1 MRIATRSFSESSPA
15 GEKLS
20 ARSST
25 GSASFAMVSSS
36 LSFLKIVR
44 FSAAAQPISRLAA
57 SSTLAIFLN
66 FMLLETSFTFH
77 PLQGAYHYFHLCE
90 PSGSAFPF
98 SPHILDV

>member
-1 MRIATRSFSESSPA
+1 M
-15 GEKLS
+15 L
-20 ARSST
+20 
-25 GSASFAMVSSS
+25 SSS
-36 LSFLKIVR
+36 LILLKIVR

-66 FMLLETSFTFH
+66 FMLLETSFTFY